1 MVTTEEQTQRRVR
14 WLGGLALGIG
24 LIVLTVIVVLS
35 LRTPPQMGPDEEV
48 FDTVD
53 ALYTAVRNQDEK
65 QLVACEGKL
74 TGYREAGKLPTTA
87 ADSLTSIIATARSGG
102 WDAAARR
109 LYDFMAAQKR
119 EGAQPKPKPE
129 KAKKGKG

>member
-1 MVTTEEQTQRRVR
+1 MVTTEEQTRRQVR
-14 WLGGLALGIG
+14 WLGGIALAIG
-24 LIVLTVIVVLS
+24 GIVLAVIVVLS

-65 QLVACEGKL
+65 QLAACEAKL
-74 TGYREAGKLPTTA
+74 TSYRDAGKLPSSA
-87 ADSLTSIIATARSGG
+87 ADSLTSIIATARRGG

-129 KAKKGKG
+129 KSKKGKG